1 MTYKN
6 DRSISQAVVRR
17 LPRYYR
23 YLGELM
29 ERGVTRISSS
39 ELSTGLGI
47 TASQIRQD
55 LNNFGGFGHQGYG
68 YNVDYLHDQIGEIL
82 GLTHAY
88 PVIIVG
94 AGNLGNA
101 LARYEGF
108 KKRGFHIQALFDI
121 DPKVIGSKTGEHIVR
136 DMKGIEEYLK
146 KKPAQIAM
154 LTLTKSAA
162 KEAADRLVKAGVPS
176 ILNFSSIDLAFPE
189 ENVIIEN
196 VHLSDFLMILSYQL
210 EN

>member
-1 MTYKN
+1 
-6 DRSISQAVVRR
+6 
-17 LPRYYR
+17 
-23 YLGELM
+23 
-29 ERGVTRISSS
+29 
-39 ELSTGLGI
+39 
-47 TASQIRQD
+47 
-55 LNNFGGFGHQGYG
+55 
-68 YNVDYLHDQIGEIL
+68 
-82 GLTHAY
+82 
-88 PVIIVG
+88 
-94 AGNLGNA
+94 
-101 LARYEGF
+101 
-108 KKRGFHIQALFDI
+108 
-121 DPKVIGSKTGEHIVR
+121 
-136 DMKGIEEYLK
+136 MKGIEEYLK